1 VSLAELRLHELDYFE
16 LRKDRQKES
25 RKRVFIENRKYRE
38 LAEQLS
44 KNVQKTRMHQIIESE
59 QKL

>member
-1 VSLAELRLHELDYFE
+1 MSLVDLRLHELDYFE

-25 RKRVFIENRKYRE
+25 RKRVVLEKRRVWEI
-38 LAEQLS
+38 AEQLS

-59 QKL
+59 Q